1 MPTRRVV
8 QFGKSIVC
16 VVRYCELPGRCRV
29 TDRQVQVH
37 FAVGVIDEI
46 ECLPRQVALLWDV
59 VWCFQIQMGG

>member
-16 VVRYCELPGRCRV
+16 VVRYCELPGRCRL

-37 FAVGVIDEI
+37 FAVRAIDEV
-46 ECLPRQVALLWDV
+46 ECFPRQVTPLGDV
-59 VWCFQIQMGG
+59 VMCFQIQMGG